1 MPRFRPK
8 IILPQDDKGLAERRT
23 MIRLGVIQPGP
34 HTWSS
39 AVRDP
44 ETSAYLFDRIWY
56 GSMKAKNFSANLDA
70 EVKILQ
76 AIKKLFSVESKWT
89 KGALCRLGGGKIW
102 HRVQDMNVT
111 CWCIVGALDLVK
123 HKQPSLAYYA
133 DSLYNKLNALARKL
147 GFTYLED
154 FNDHPNVTH
163 AHMMKFLDK
172 AENIIRNEP

>member
-8 IILPQDDKGLAERRT
+8 IILPLDDPGLIERRRA
-23 MIRLGVIQPGP
+23 IKLGAIPPGP
-34 HTWSS
+34 YSWSS
-39 AVRDP
+39 AVRDH
-44 ETSAYLFDRIWY
+44 ETSNYLFERIWY
-56 GSMKAKNFSANLDA
+56 GSMKAKNFSANLEA

-76 AIKKLFSVESKWT
+76 AVRKLFSTESKWA

-123 HKQPSLAYYA
+123 YKQPALSYYA
-133 DSLYNKLNALARKL
+133 DCVYNKLNTLARKM

-154 FNDHPNVTH
+154 FNDHPKVTH
-163 AHMMKFLDK
+163 AHMMRFLEK
-172 AENIIRNEP
+172 AENLIRNEP

>member
-8 IILPQDDKGLAERRT
+8 INLPNDDAGLAERR
-23 MIRLGVIQPGP
+23 RVQKLGAIPPGP
-34 HTWSS
+34 NTWSS

-44 ETSAYLFDRIWY
+44 ETSAYIFERVWY
-56 GSMKAKNFSANLDA
+56 GAVKAKNFSANLDA
-70 EVKILQ
+70 EVKILL
-76 AIKKLFSVESKWT
+76 AVKKLFSVESKWT

-102 HRVQDMNVT
+102 HQVQDMNVT

-123 HKQPSLAYYA
+123 YKQPALSYYA
-133 DSLYNKLNALARKL
+133 DSLYNKLNKLARKM

-163 AHMMKFLDK
+163 AHMIKFLDK
-172 AENIIRNEP
+172 AENFLRNEP